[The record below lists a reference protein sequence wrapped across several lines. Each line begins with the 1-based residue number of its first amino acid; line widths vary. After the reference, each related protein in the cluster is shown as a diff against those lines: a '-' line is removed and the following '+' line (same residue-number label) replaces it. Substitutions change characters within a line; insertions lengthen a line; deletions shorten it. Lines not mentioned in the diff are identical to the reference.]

1 MKRSVGLGCMRL
13 STVAERDEAHGLAV
27 LAAALDAG
35 VDLLDTADA
44 YALDDADVGHN
55 ERLIA
60 RAIAGKQIEVVTK
73 GGLVRPDGAWV
84 PNGRAKHLAVAAR
97 ASRERLGVAAI
108 DLYLLHAIDPKTPLA
123 TSVRAL
129 AKLRDDGVVRAIGLS
144 NITPTQLED
153 ALAIT
158 PLDAV
163 EVELHPWKLDAVRGG
178 LVAMCEQR
186 GLRLLAHR
194 PLGGQPGAKRI
205 ARDPVIAAIAD
216 RHGATPHEVVLAW
229 LRALSP
235 VIVPIPGATR
245 IATAVSAARTIAL
258 DEEARTA
265 LAARFLDVAPGTAVR
280 GERASGELVVILGMP
295 GSGKSMLAADYVA
308 RGYTRLNRDER
319 GGTLAELAKAVDT
332 TIAGGADR
340 VVVDN
345 TYATRASRA
354 PLVAI
359 AKRHGMTIRCIAV
372 TTPLEQSQANAVAR
386 MLARHGR
393 LLEPAELGARSEIAP
408 SVQFKY
414 RREYEP
420 PRTDEGFVAVEEVRA
435 PRRAGGAARAIIV
448 ELDGIIWRGRPRTPR
463 EVELLPALAMLAVWP
478 RVAGTSWQPGATA
491 GELAALAE
499 VLRAHRIELL
509 ACTHPAGPPICWCRK
524 PLPGLAMQFAHANDI
539 DLARSIHAGK
549 GPADRGFAL
558 RAGMPYVDVSE
569 RWPTPDDP
577 LPLPAEP

>member
-1 MKRSVGLGCMRL
+1 MRL
-13 STVAERDEAHGLAV
+13 STVAEREDAHGLAV

-44 YALDDADVGHN
+44 YALTDADVGHN

-84 PNGRAKHLAVAAR
+84 PDGRAKHLAAAAR

-129 AKLRDDGVVRAIGLS
+129 AKLRDDGVARAIGLS
-144 NITPTQLED
+144 NITPTQLEE

-158 PLDAV
+158 PIDAV

-186 GLRLLAHR
+186 GIRLLAHR

-205 ARDPVIAAIAD
+205 PRDPVIAAIAE
-216 RHGATPHEVVLAW
+216 RLAATPHEVVLAW

-245 IATAVSAARTIAL
+245 IATAVSAARAAELSL

-265 LAARFLDVAPGTAVR
+265 LAGRFLDVTPGTAVR
-280 GERASGELVVILGMP
+280 GERASGEVVVVLGMP

-308 RGYTRLNRDER
+308 RGYARLNRDDR
-319 GGTLAELAKAVDT
+319 GGTLAELAKAVDA

-372 TTPLEQSQANAVAR
+372 TTPLEQAQANAVAR

-393 LLEPAELGARSEIAP
+393 LLEPAELGARGEIAP
-408 SVQFKY
+408 NVQFKY

-435 PRRAGGAARAIIV
+435 PRRVGGTSRAIVV

-463 EVELLPALAMLAVWP
+463 EVELLPALEMLSVWP
-478 RVAGTSWQPGATA
+478 RVAGTSWQPDATA
-491 GELAALAE
+491 EQIAALAE

-509 ACTHPAGPPICWCRK
+509 ACRHPAGPPICWCRK
-524 PLPGLAMQFAHANDI
+524 PLPGLALQFAYANDI

-549 GPADRGFAL
+549 APADRGFAL
-558 RAGMPYVDVSE
+558 RAGMPYVDISE